1 MFGEFH
7 EFDFHSGFDLANT
20 ILKGVNV
27 RRRPCVSH
35 LQCLRLNEF
44 QVKGNFTMTKKKSG
58 HLLNNPPQTQHC
70 RFEILP
76 CLGCMTVVRCVK

>member
-44 QVKGNFTMTKKKSG
+44 QVKGNFTMTK
-58 HLLNNPPQTQHC
+58 
-70 RFEILP
+70 
-76 CLGCMTVVRCVK
+76 